1 MAKPTLS
8 NEMVDDDDD
17 DGPVAR
23 KVGEEEE
30 LLPSPA
36 IVSDSGMSRSV
47 KLASSMSRL
56 VSRSLEAGWLEVEE
70 VEDDAGAETA
80 AGCW

>member
-1 MAKPTLS
+1 MPLADPRVS
-8 NEMVDDDDD
+8 NEVVDD

-23 KVGEEEE
+23 KVEEEE